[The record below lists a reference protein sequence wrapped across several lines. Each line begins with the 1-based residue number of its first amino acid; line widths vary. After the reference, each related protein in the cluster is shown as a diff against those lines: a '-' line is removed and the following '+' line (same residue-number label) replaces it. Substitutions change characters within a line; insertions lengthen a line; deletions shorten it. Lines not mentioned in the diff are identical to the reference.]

1 MTTPF
6 ERDIGDQAEALLA
19 FSQSAT
25 PPALT
30 RLLRGQYDRVVL
42 TGMGSSHFAA
52 LPSWRRLVDAGY
64 PAWWVDTGQ
73 LLDSPRLITPG
84 TLLVA
89 TSQSGASAEI
99 VAMLESRTPSRERP
113 PSSPSPT
120 TRQARSPG
128 KRDALMP
135 LHSGGEATVSTKS
148 YLNSLAAH
156 LRIASLL
163 TAGPSQDA
171 ADAVKVVDEFSPSS
185 LLHAAAADLTASSR
199 WAPGLHRLRR
209 PQRDR
214 AIRRPYHQGSCED
227 SRRGI
232 RRRPVPARPAR
243 TRRPGLTAV
252 LFGGDAPV
260 NPSLCQLG
268 RDLLA
273 SGSAVLAV
281 GDLDLAGAT
290 RSPRPPAMPWL
301 SLLTAP
307 SSLSTSASRSPEPR
321 ASPPAPSPTAVRSLL
336 LYECSRAARRTR
348 DGDSRSRP
356 RRNRHPDCRARQ

>member
-25 PPALT
+25 PPGLP
-30 RLLRGQYDRVVL
+30 RLLRGHYDRVVL

-52 LPSWRRLVDAGY
+52 LPSWRRLIDAGY

-99 VAMLESRTPSRERP
+99 VARLESK
-113 PSSPSPT
+113 SSIKQAAALIAITNDPASPLA
-120 TRQARSPG
+120 RQAH
-128 KRDALMP
+128 ALVP

-148 YLNSLAAH
+148 YLNSLAAPLDGRLAYIGYGDH
-156 LRIASLL
+156 SA
-163 TAGPSQDA
+163 TALYAALITKEAAKIPAEGFAGGQFRHGPLELA
-171 ADAVKVVDEFSPSS
+171 
-185 LLHAAAADLTASSR
+185 
-199 WAPGLHRLRR
+199 G
-209 PQRDR
+209 
-214 AIRRPYHQGSCED
+214 
-227 SRRGI
+227 
-232 RRRPVPARPAR
+232 
-243 TRRPGLTAV
+243 PGLTAV

-260 NPSLCQLG
+260 NPSLHQLG

-281 GDLDLAGAT
+281 GDLDLAGANQI
-290 RSPRPPAMPWL
+290 A
-301 SLLTAP
+301 AP
-307 SSLSTSASRSPEPR
+307 SGDALAQLAHGALVAQHLSVAIAR
-321 ASPPAPSPTAVRSLL
+321 AKGITPGTFTYGSKVTTAL
-336 LYECSRAARRTR
+336 
-348 DGDSRSRP
+348 
-356 RRNRHPDCRARQ
+356 

>member
-25 PPALT
+25 PPDVG

-52 LPSWRRLVDAGY
+52 LPSWRRLIDAGY

-84 TLLVA
+84 TLLIV
-89 TSQSGASAEI
+89 TSQSGASAET
-99 VAMLESRTPSRERP
+99 VAMLDSVARTATLIAVTNDPA
-113 PSSPSPT
+113 SPLA
-120 TRQARSPG
+120 RQA
-128 KRDALMP
+128 DALMP
-135 LHSGGEATVSTKS
+135 LHSGAEATVSTKS

-163 TAGPSQDA
+163 TAGPAQDA
-171 ADAVKVVDEFSPSS
+171 ADAVKIASESGPFP
-185 LLHAAAADLTASSR
+185 LLPAAAAGLTA
-199 WAPGLHRLRR
+199 APDGRLAYIGYG
-209 PQRDR
+209 DHS
-214 AIRRPYHQGSCED
+214 ATALYAALITKEAAK
-227 SRRGI
+227 I
-232 RRRPVPARPAR
+232 PAEGFGGGQFRHGPLELAG
-243 TRRPGLTAV
+243 PGLTAV

-260 NPSLCQLG
+260 NPSLVQLG

-281 GDLDLAGAT
+281 GDLDLADANQIAAPAGDALAQLAHGALVAQHFSVAIARAKHIT
-290 RSPRPPAMPWL
+290 PGTFSYG
-301 SLLTAP
+301 SKVTTA
-307 SSLSTSASRSPEPR
+307 L
-321 ASPPAPSPTAVRSLL
+321 
-336 LYECSRAARRTR
+336 
-348 DGDSRSRP
+348 
-356 RRNRHPDCRARQ
+356 